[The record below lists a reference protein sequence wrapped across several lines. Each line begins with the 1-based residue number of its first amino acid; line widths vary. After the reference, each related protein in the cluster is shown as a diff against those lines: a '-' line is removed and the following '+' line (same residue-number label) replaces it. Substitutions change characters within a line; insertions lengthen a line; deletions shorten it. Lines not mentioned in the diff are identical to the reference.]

1 VQVLVDSSVWI
12 DYFKSGQHS
21 QQLDVLIQ
29 ENLVV
34 TNEIILS
41 ELIPFLRLKNQR
53 KVTGM
58 LEKILRLHLDIDWK
72 EIREYQ
78 FRCIKRGI
86 NGVGIPDLIIAQNA
100 IQHICPIYSLESH
113 FEDIYE
119 ILDFDLF

>member
-1 VQVLVDSSVWI
+1 MQVLVDSSVWI